1 MAQILTMKGLGKRL
15 PWKIKAPLVQS
26 HNIGTRNDDDHTLLW
41 VALVVMSKDDDATVE
56 DMVKKKI
63 LTNLN
68 NNLLKIPSKSPT
80 QIF

>member
-1 MAQILTMKGLGKRL
+1 
-15 PWKIKAPLVQS
+15 
-26 HNIGTRNDDDHTLLW
+26 
-41 VALVVMSKDDDATVE
+41 MSKDDDATVE